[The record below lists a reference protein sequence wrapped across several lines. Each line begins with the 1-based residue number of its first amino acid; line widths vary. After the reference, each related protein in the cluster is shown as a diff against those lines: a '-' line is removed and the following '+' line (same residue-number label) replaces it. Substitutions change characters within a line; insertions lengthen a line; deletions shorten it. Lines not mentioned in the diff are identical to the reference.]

1 MRDVYRGGDCM
12 KKFCESL
19 RQHRMKI
26 TDIEKKKMIP
36 LTNKQCESY
45 LNQVN
50 FLMCKKHFE
59 DK

>member
-1 MRDVYRGGDCM
+1 
-12 KKFCESL
+12 
-19 RQHRMKI
+19 MKI
-26 TDIEKKKMIP
+26 TDIEKNKMIP